1 MAGGWRVPAPRSM
14 TLGQPVVLTYH
25 GISERR
31 DSRGMCRR
39 VFEEHVLFM
48 IQHFALVAPPTR
60 EQPILPSD
68 RQQVLLTFDDG
79 FRNHAERVAP
89 FLRRH
94 GVPAMFFVPSRHATP
109 RKFLWFAY
117 LKMLEEYFPGNG
129 FMFRGTFI
137 DMSPWARHATVG
149 ALQEQ
154 LLGLTPHPSAM
165 YEAIDQELPRL
176 EEFVDSAD
184 LDDRCA
190 GMSVEQVQELAAD
203 PLFTVGAHTTDH
215 PLLTRCDPVE
225 QIRQIGENKQWI
237 ERLTGRRCEAIAY
250 PGSEYDE
257 AILQHCRSAG
267 FTSGYG
273 GESARGP
280 DAAEL
285 AIPRIGIYYPSVAE
299 LGNKIRWSRAIS
311 YWRGNKWH
319 TTPVGTPKS
328 TSVESTRA

>member
-1 MAGGWRVPAPRSM
+1 
-14 TLGQPVVLTYH
+14 
-25 GISERR
+25 
-31 DSRGMCRR
+31 MCRR

-48 IQHFALVAPPTR
+48 IQHFALVAPPTQ
-60 EQPILPSD
+60 EQPIRAGG

-79 FRNHAERVAP
+79 FRNHAECVAP

-109 RKFLWFAY
+109 RQYLWFAY

-137 DMSPWARHATVG
+137 DMSPWARHATVS
-149 ALQEQ
+149 ALQEY

-165 YEAIDQELPRL
+165 YEAIDQDLPRL

-184 LDDRCA
+184 LGDRCA
-190 GMSVEQVQELAAD
+190 GMSAEQTQELAAD
-203 PLFTVGAHTTDH
+203 PLFTVGAHTADH
-215 PLLTRCDPVE
+215 PLLTRCDSVE
-225 QIRQIGENKQWI
+225 QVRQISENKLWI

-285 AIPRIGIYYPSVAE
+285 AIPRIGVYYPSVAE
-299 LGNKIRWSRAIS
+299 LGNKIRWSRSIS
-311 YWRGNKWH
+311 YWRGGRGHAWQSHRPEASPAGSGN
-319 TTPVGTPKS
+319 
-328 TSVESTRA
+328 A